1 MADRIKRTDIIMSDK
16 KSRSQSQSSNNKKDG
31 FIMQAGILAAA
42 SIICRII
49 GLLYRGPLTGIIGDE
64 GNGYYSTAYTIY
76 TIILLVSSYSI
87 PSAIAKVLAQRLA
100 LKEYR
105 NAQRIFKCA
114 LVYVMVV
121 GGAASLILFIWAPS
135 FVMGNSIPVLRIFA
149 PTIFFYGLLGV
160 LRGYFQAHRT
170 MTQTSVSQILEQI
183 LNAAVSLGAAYGLTR
198 VAIGAGEDASTQA
211 MYGAIGSALGT
222 GSGVVI
228 ALLFMAILY
237 MASRKIIKHRIAYD
251 KTEKLESYWDIFKL
265 MMAVVTPFILSTC
278 IYNMTTSLNQTIY
291 LKMMVK
297 FKEMDAIT
305 ATTELGI
312 LSTKAVTIA
321 DIPIALA
328 SAMSS
333 AIVPTIASTYA
344 QRFVRQ
350 TKKKVAYAIKITM
363 LISIPA
369 AVGIGVL
376 ARPVVMI
383 LFPQIDS
390 LELASR
396 LLIGLAVTVIFYG
409 LSTLTNAVL
418 QGIGKVNTPVINAAI
433 AIFIQTAVL
442 VAVLYYTDFGVY
454 GVMLAK
460 VLYSLLM
467 CILNNI
473 FMRKYL
479 GYKQEIDKT
488 FARPI
493 FSAIMMGAAAFGI
506 YKGMSYLLAFFM
518 ESAYFMNLI
527 AFGVAALI
535 GALLY
540 FVLVIKLKAVKEAD
554 LKGLPKGRVIVKAA
568 KKMRLL

>member
-1 MADRIKRTDIIMSDK
+1 MSDK
-16 KSRSQSQSSNNKKDG
+16 KSMSQGQGRKNKKDG

-42 SIICRII
+42 SIICRMI

-64 GNGYYSTAYTIY
+64 GNGYYSTAYNIY
-76 TIILLVSSYSI
+76 TIVLLVSSYSI

-105 NAQRIFKCA
+105 NAQRIFKCS

-121 GGAASLILFIWAPS
+121 GGAASLILFIGAPS
-135 FVMGNSIPVLRIFA
+135 FVMGNSIPVLRVFA

-170 MTQTSVSQILEQI
+170 MMQTSVSQILEQI
-183 LNAAVSLGAAYGLTR
+183 LNAAVSLGAAYALMQT
-198 VAIGAGEDASTQA
+198 AAAAGGDGSTQA
-211 MYGAIGSALGT
+211 MYGAVGSAIGT
-222 GSGVVI
+222 GSGVI
-228 ALLFMAILY
+228 AALLFMAVIYLLNHK
-237 MASRKIIKHRIAYD
+237 MIKKRADYD
-251 KTEKLESYWDIFKL
+251 RTETQESYWDIFKL

-278 IYNMTTSLNQTIY
+278 IYNLTTALNQTIY
-291 LKMMVK
+291 LRMMVK
-297 FKEMDAIT
+297 YKEMDVIA

-312 LSTKAVTIA
+312 FSTKGVTISN
-321 DIPIALA
+321 IPIALA

-344 QRFVRQ
+344 QGSVKQ
-350 TKKKVAYAIKITM
+350 TKKKIAYAIKVTM

-376 ARPVVMI
+376 ARPVMMV
-383 LFPQIDS
+383 LFPQLES

-396 LLIGLAVTVIFYG
+396 LLAGLAATVVLYG
-409 LSTLTNAVL
+409 LSTLTNAAL
-418 QGIGKVNTPVINAAI
+418 QGIGKVNTPVINAVIAI
-433 AIFIQTAVL
+433 AVQTAVL
-442 VAVLYYTDFGVY
+442 VSILYYTDWGVY
-454 GVMLAK
+454 GVMAAT

-488 FARPI
+488 FARPVFCAVI
-493 FSAIMMGAAAFGI
+493 MGAAAYGI
-506 YKGMSYLLAFFM
+506 YEGMSYVLALFM

-527 AFGVAALI
+527 AFGIAALI
-535 GALLY
+535 GAMLY
-540 FVLVIKLKAVKEAD
+540 FVLAVKLKAVKETD
-554 LKGLPKGRVIVKAA
+554 LKGLPKGQMIVKAA
-568 KKMRLL
+568 KKMKLL

>member
-1 MADRIKRTDIIMSDK
+1 MSDK
-16 KSRSQSQSSNNKKDG
+16 KRASQSQGRNNKKDG

-42 SIICRII
+42 SIICRMI

-64 GNGYYSTAYTIY
+64 GNGYYSTAYNIY
-76 TIILLVSSYSI
+76 TIVLLVSSYSI

-121 GGAASLILFIWAPS
+121 GGAASLILFLWAPS
-135 FVMGNSIPVLRIFA
+135 FVMGNSVPVLRVFA

-170 MTQTSVSQILEQI
+170 MMQTSVSQILEQI
-183 LNAAVSLGAAYGLTR
+183 LNAAVSLGAAYGLIQ
-198 VAIGAGEDASTQA
+198 VAVLEEGDASTQA

-222 GSGVVI
+222 GSGVVV
-228 ALLFMAILY
+228 ALLFMAVIY
-237 MASRKIIKHRIAYD
+237 MMNRKMIKRRIEYD
-251 KTEKLESYWDIFKL
+251 KTETTESYSDIFKL

-278 IYNMTTSLNQTIY
+278 IYNLTTSLNQTIY

-297 FKEMDAIT
+297 FKEMGEIA
-305 ATTELGI
+305 ATTQLGI
-312 LSTKAVTIA
+312 FSTKAVTISN
-321 DIPIALA
+321 IPIALA

-344 QRFVRQ
+344 QGSVKQ
-350 TKKKVAYAIKITM
+350 TKKKVAYSIKVTM

-376 ARPVVMI
+376 ARPVMMV
-383 LFPQIDS
+383 LFPQMDS
-390 LELASR
+390 LELASQ
-396 LLIGLAVTVIFYG
+396 LLMGVAATVVFYG

-418 QGIGKVNTPVINAAI
+418 QGIGKVNTPVINAVI
-433 AIFIQTAVL
+433 AIFVQTAAL
-442 VAVLYYTDFGVY
+442 VSILYYTDWGIY
-454 GVMLAK
+454 GVMAST
-460 VLYSLLM
+460 VIYSLLM
-467 CILNNI
+467 CFLNNI

-479 GYKQEIDKT
+479 GYRQEIDKT
-488 FARPI
+488 FARPL
-493 FSAIMMGAAAFGI
+493 FSAILMGAAAYGI
-506 YKGMSYLLAFFM
+506 YEGVDYLLHLFM
-518 ESAYFMNLI
+518 ESAYFINLI
-527 AFGVAALI
+527 AFSTAALI
-535 GALLY
+535 GALFY
-540 FVLVIKLKAVKEAD
+540 FILVIKLKAVKEAD
-554 LKGLPKGRVIVKAA
+554 LKGLPKGRKIVKIA

>member
-1 MADRIKRTDIIMSDK
+1 MSDK
-16 KSRSQSQSSNNKKDG
+16 KSMSQCQGGNNKKDG

-42 SIICRII
+42 SIICRMI

-64 GNGYYSTAYTIY
+64 GNGYYSTAYNIY
-76 TIILLVSSYSI
+76 TIVLLVSSYSI

-114 LVYVMVV
+114 LVYVMAV
-121 GGAASLILFIWAPS
+121 GGAASLILFIGAPS
-135 FVMGNSIPVLRIFA
+135 FVMGNSIPVLRVFA

-170 MTQTSVSQILEQI
+170 MMQTSVSQILEQI
-183 LNAAVSLGAAYGLTR
+183 LNAAVSLGAAYVLMQTA
-198 VAIGAGEDASTQA
+198 VAAGGDGSTQA
-211 MYGAIGSALGT
+211 MYGAVGSAIGT
-222 GSGVVI
+222 GAGVVV
-228 ALLFMAILY
+228 ALLFMAVIYL
-237 MASRKIIKHRIAYD
+237 MNHKMIKRRADYD
-251 KTEKLESYWDIFKL
+251 KTEMQESYWDIFKL

-278 IYNMTTSLNQTIY
+278 IYNLTTSLNQTIY
-291 LKMMVK
+291 LKMMVEY
-297 FKEMDAIT
+297 KEVDVVA

-312 LSTKAVTIA
+312 FSTKAVTISN
-321 DIPIALA
+321 IPIALA

-344 QRFVRQ
+344 QGSVKQ
-350 TKKKVAYAIKITM
+350 TKKKVAYAIKVTM

-376 ARPVVMI
+376 ARPVMMV
-383 LFPQIDS
+383 LFPQMES

-396 LLIGLAVTVIFYG
+396 LLMGLSATVVLYG

-418 QGIGKVNTPVINAAI
+418 QGIGKVNTPVINAVIAI
-433 AIFIQTAVL
+433 AVQTAVL
-442 VAVLYYTDFGVY
+442 VSILYYTDWGVY
-454 GVMLAK
+454 GVMAAT
-460 VLYSLLM
+460 VLYSLFM

-488 FARPI
+488 FVRPV
-493 FSAIMMGAAAFGI
+493 FSAVLMGAAAYGI
-506 YKGMSYLLAFFM
+506 YEGMSYVLALFM
-518 ESAYFMNLI
+518 ESAYFMNLV
-527 AFGVAALI
+527 AFGTAALI
-535 GALLY
+535 GAMLY
-540 FVLVIKLKAVKEAD
+540 FVLVIKLKAVKESD
-554 LKGLPKGRVIVKAA
+554 LKGLPKGRIIIKAA
-568 KKMRLL
+568 KKLRLL

>member
-1 MADRIKRTDIIMSDK
+1 MSDK
-16 KSRSQSQSSNNKKDG
+16 KSMSQGQGRKNKKDG

-42 SIICRII
+42 SIICRMI

-64 GNGYYSTAYTIY
+64 GNGYYSTAYNIY
-76 TIILLVSSYSI
+76 TIVLLVSSYSI

-105 NAQRIFKCA
+105 NAQRIFKCS

-121 GGAASLILFIWAPS
+121 GGAASLILFIGAPS
-135 FVMGNSIPVLRIFA
+135 FVMGNSIPVLRVFA

-170 MTQTSVSQILEQI
+170 MMQTSVSQILEQI
-183 LNAAVSLGAAYGLTR
+183 LNAAVSLGAAYALMQT
-198 VAIGAGEDASTQA
+198 AAAAGGDGSTQA
-211 MYGAIGSALGT
+211 MYGAVGSAIGT
-222 GSGVVI
+222 GSGVI
-228 ALLFMAILY
+228 AALLFMAVIYLLNHK
-237 MASRKIIKHRIAYD
+237 MIKKRADYD
-251 KTEKLESYWDIFKL
+251 RTETQESYWDIFKL

-278 IYNMTTSLNQTIY
+278 IYNLTTALNQTIY
-291 LKMMVK
+291 LRMMVK
-297 FKEMDAIT
+297 YKEMDVIA

-312 LSTKAVTIA
+312 FSTKAVTISN
-321 DIPIALA
+321 IPIALA

-344 QRFVRQ
+344 QGSVKQ
-350 TKKKVAYAIKITM
+350 TKKKIAYAIKVTM

-376 ARPVVMI
+376 ARPVMMV
-383 LFPQIDS
+383 LFPQLES

-396 LLIGLAVTVIFYG
+396 LLAGLAATVVLYG
-409 LSTLTNAVL
+409 LSTLTNAAL
-418 QGIGKVNTPVINAAI
+418 QGIGKVNTPVINAVIAI
-433 AIFIQTAVL
+433 AVQTAVL
-442 VAVLYYTDFGVY
+442 VSILYYTDWGVY
-454 GVMLAK
+454 GVMAAT

-488 FARPI
+488 FVRPVFCAVI
-493 FSAIMMGAAAFGI
+493 MGAAAYGI
-506 YKGMSYLLAFFM
+506 YEGMSYVLALFM

-527 AFGVAALI
+527 AFGIAALI
-535 GALLY
+535 GAMLY
-540 FVLVIKLKAVKEAD
+540 FVLAVKLKAVKETD
-554 LKGLPKGRVIVKAA
+554 LKGLPKGQMIVKAA
-568 KKMRLL
+568 KKTKLL

>member
-1 MADRIKRTDIIMSDK
+1 MSDK
-16 KSRSQSQSSNNKKDG
+16 KSMSQSQGRNNKKDG
-31 FIMQAGILAAA
+31 FIIQAGILAAA

-64 GNGYYSTAYTIY
+64 GNGYYSTAYNIY

-105 NAQRIFKCA
+105 SAQRIFRCA
-114 LVYVMVV
+114 LVYVMIV
-121 GGAASLILFIWAPS
+121 GGVASLVLFIWAPS
-135 FVMGNSIPVLRIFA
+135 FVMGNSIPVLRVFA

-170 MTQTSVSQILEQI
+170 MMQTSISQILEQI
-183 LNAAVSLGAAYGLTR
+183 LNAAVSVGAAYALTQI
-198 VAIGAGEDASTQA
+198 AAADGGDASRQA
-211 MYGAIGSALGT
+211 MYGAIGSAMGT
-222 GSGVVI
+222 GAGVVI
-228 ALLFMAILY
+228 ALLFMFVIYL
-237 MASRKIIKHRIAYD
+237 MSRKVIKHRIDYD
-251 KTEKLESYWDIFKL
+251 KSESQESYWDIFKL

-278 IYNMTTSLNQTIY
+278 IYNLTTSLNQTIY
-291 LKMMVK
+291 LKMMVI
-297 FKEMDAIT
+297 FKEMDAIA

-312 LSTKAVTIA
+312 FSTKAVTISN
-321 DIPIALA
+321 IPIALA
-328 SAMSS
+328 SAMSA

-344 QRFVRQ
+344 QGSVKQ
-350 TKKKVAYAIKITM
+350 TKKKVAYAIKVTM

-376 ARPVVMI
+376 ARPVMMV
-383 LFPQIDS
+383 LFPQLDS

-396 LLIGLAVTVIFYG
+396 LLMGLAATVVFYG

-418 QGIGKVNTPVINAAI
+418 QGIGKVNTPVVNAVAAI
-433 AIFIQTAVL
+433 VIQTAVL
-442 VAVLYYTDFGVY
+442 VSVLYYTDFGIY
-454 GVMLAK
+454 GVMAAT
-460 VLYSLLM
+460 VLYSLIM

-488 FARPI
+488 FVRPL
-493 FSAIMMGAAAFGI
+493 FSAVIMGAAAWGV
-506 YKGMSYLLAFFM
+506 YEGMDYVLALFM
-518 ESAYFMNLI
+518 ESVYFMNLI
-527 AFGVAALI
+527 AFGVAACVGVLI
-535 GALLY
+535 Y

-554 LKGLPKGRVIVKAA
+554 LKGLPKGGTIVRMA